1 MPLFEITTISV
12 YRHKYVVEAK
22 SKEDAHEAINHE
34 HPEELSQK
42 PIQEVIT
49 DSKRI
54 SLEEFQCLLSKVKTE
69 SEKEYGVDNADMG
82 EKIIY
87 RVKYPK
93 A

>member
-22 SKEDAHEAINHE
+22 TKEDAHDAINHD

-42 PIQEVIT
+42 HIEEVIT
-49 DSKRI
+49 DSKKI
-54 SLEEFQCLLSKVKTE
+54 SIEEFQCLLSKVKNE
-69 SEKEYGVDNADMG
+69 SGKEYGVDNAHLG